1 MRRST
6 LAIASYLFLIFVSG
20 IVVGAFGYRL
30 YSGTPVSA
38 KGTLPKMNGEQRR
51 QQYLGEMQDR
61 LKLTP
66 EQNRE
71 LNQIVDQSR
80 LLFEDAHHRHD
91 QEIKAIREKHTAS
104 VRAILTPQQ
113 LPEYEKLHA
122 EREQR
127 KAAAQK

>member
-6 LAIASYLFLIFVSG
+6 LAIACYLFLIFASG

-38 KGTLPKMNGEQRR
+38 KATLPKMTGDQRR
-51 QQYLGEMQDR
+51 QQYLAEMQDR

-66 EQNRE
+66 DQNRE
-71 LNQIVDQSR
+71 LNRIVDQSR
-80 LLFEDAHHRHD
+80 VLFDDAHRRHD
-91 QEIKAIREKHTAS
+91 EEVKAIREKHTTA
-104 VRAILTPQQ
+104 VRAMLTPQQ